1 MELTR
6 VKENGETKIDGL
18 QCGLLPLVSEEE
30 ILRLEVPVHDAH
42 GVACL
47 NDADDDPGELGGLP
61 LGVVAFLHNPV
72 EQFAAAAE
80 LHDEV
85 HILMVEIMMCSKLY
99 MVLTAKRSVLSIL
112 QNDI

>member
-1 MELTR
+1 

-18 QCGLLPLVSEEE
+18 QCGLLLLVSEEE
-30 ILRLEVPVHDAH
+30 ILWLEIPVHDAH

-47 NDADDDPGELGGLP
+47 NDAYDDPGELGDLP
-61 LGVVAFLHNPV
+61 LDVVAFLHNPV
-72 EQFAAAAE
+72 EQLAAAAE

-85 HILMVEIMMCSKLY
+85 HILMVEIMLCSKLY
-99 MVLTAKRSVLSIL
+99 MVLTAKRSVLSIP